1 MNSDQKGEYMDT
13 LTKREIIDEITT
25 KTDLDRKKASEAL
38 ETFIEIIKDELKRG
52 ENITLSGFGKWTVR
66 DKHARRGR
74 NPQTGE
80 EITIPP
86 RHAISF
92 SLSNVLK
99 VRLGNKDRQRS

>member
-1 MNSDQKGEYMDT
+1 MDT
-13 LTKREIIDEITT
+13 LTKKNIIDDITT
-25 KTDLDRKKASEAL
+25 KTDLDRREAAAAL
-38 ETFIEIIKDELKRG
+38 ETFIGIIKDELKKG
-52 ENITLSGFGKWTVR
+52 DDVTLSGFGKWTVR

-92 SLSNVLK
+92 SLSNVLRTK
-99 VRLGNKDRQRS
+99 LGSRVK